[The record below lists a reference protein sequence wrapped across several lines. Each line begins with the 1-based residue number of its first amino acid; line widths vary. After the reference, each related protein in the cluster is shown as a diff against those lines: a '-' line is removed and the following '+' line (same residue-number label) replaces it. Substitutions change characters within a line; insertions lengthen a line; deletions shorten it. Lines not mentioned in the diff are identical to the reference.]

1 MTTPLNI
8 DKDGLY
14 LPTADL
20 GVMKAQN
27 LTDNFQNR
35 TLS

>member
-1 MTTPLNI
+1 MTTPFNI
-8 DKDGLY
+8 AKEGLS